1 MDDPD
6 YVDDFQSVFVEFTS
20 NLYLTHEEAYEIAEE
35 IDEWEEEEDYISS
48 AEEEYMVE
56 LEFKGKYFELTS
68 HLTMCNGVILPER
81 YSLEALELIQ
91 DIIESDSEGNNM
103 SILANGEDDSG
114 VYLDGEMII
123 SHRLVCKHNDQA
135 YLLKNNSVR
144 LTP

>member
-6 YVDDFQSVFVEFTS
+6 YDDDCLSVVVEFTT
-20 NLYLTHEEAYEIAEE
+20 NLLLSHEEAFQVAEE

-56 LEFKGKYFELTS
+56 LDYEGIYYELTS
-68 HLTMCNGVILPER
+68 HLTVCNGVIRPENYTLPE
-81 YSLEALELIQ
+81 LDLIQ
-91 DIIESDSEGNNM
+91 EVIDKNPDSNDLW
-103 SILANGEDDSG
+103 IKEDG

-144 LTP
+144 LTA